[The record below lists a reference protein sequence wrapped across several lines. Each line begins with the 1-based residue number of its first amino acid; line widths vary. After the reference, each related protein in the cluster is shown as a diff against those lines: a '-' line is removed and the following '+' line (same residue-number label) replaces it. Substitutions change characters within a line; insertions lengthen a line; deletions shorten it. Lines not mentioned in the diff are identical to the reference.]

1 MELVDGTKEQR
12 PNPEIIMG
20 ALENAGIGGE
30 ENLNKFLA
38 YSLNPNITQVQVNNT
53 VFMYFAKAK
62 GEGMEAL
69 SSVFNLESADGLP
82 NNLLKFLA
90 RMQKRGITAVT
101 LTTIDPNVFRAFI
114 KAIPYLEQNGTEA
127 GMAQHKTKNK
137 FIGRVVFGKNKLKV
151 KL

>member
-12 PNPEIIMG
+12 PQIEIVMG
-20 ALENAGIGGE
+20 AMENDGIDNE
-30 ENLNKFLA
+30 ASFKKFLSFA
-38 YSLNPNITQVQVNNT
+38 MHPNITQIQVNNT

-69 SSVFNLESADGLP
+69 SSVFNLESVDGLP

-137 FIGRVVFGKNKLKV
+137 FIGRVVFGEDKLEV
-151 KL
+151 EL

>member
-20 ALENAGIGGE
+20 ALENAGME
-30 ENLNKFLA
+30 DEKTLQKVLL
-38 YSLNPNITQVQVNNT
+38 YSLNPNISQVQVNNT
-53 VFMYFAKAK
+53 VFIYFAKAK

-69 SSVFNLESADGLP
+69 SSVFNLESVDGLP

-114 KAIPYLEQNGTEA
+114 KAIPYLEQDGTEA

-137 FIGRVVFGKNKLKV
+137 FIGRVVFGEDKLEV
-151 KL
+151 EL

>member
-20 ALENAGIGGE
+20 ALENAGRE
-30 ENLNKFLA
+30 DE
-38 YSLNPNITQVQVNNT
+38 
-53 VFMYFAKAK
+53 
-62 GEGMEAL
+62 EAL
-69 SSVFNLESADGLP
+69 QKVESADGLP

-127 GMAQHKTKNK
+127 GIAQHKTKNK
-137 FIGRVVFGKNKLKV
+137 FIGRVVFGKDKLEV
-151 KL
+151 EL

>member
-20 ALENAGIGGE
+20 ALENAGME
-30 ENLNKFLA
+30 DEKALQKVLL

-69 SSVFNLESADGLP
+69 SSVFNLESVDGLP
-82 NNLLKFLA
+82 NNLLKFLG
-90 RMQKRGITAVT
+90 RIQKRGVTAVT
-101 LTTIDPNVFRAFI
+101 INTIDPNVFRAFVKVQPFLDESGA
-114 KAIPYLEQNGTEA
+114 KAGIW
-127 GMAQHKTKNK
+127 QHKTKNK
-137 FIGRVVFGKNKLKV
+137 FLGRVIFGDKLKV
-151 KL
+151 EL